1 VPERWLVI
9 SYWAN
14 CAGVTPSFH
23 VDDRLPHLARAGVEA
38 EVITSVCG
46 PRPAGWGVRWHRV
59 PSLSPSGVRFEMR
72 HVARRL
78 RQPWGAVAKTAVHLL
93 VLPLYLLEKLLL
105 RVDSTFW
112 WWWPAGLLGT
122 WWSGR
127 RRPDLVYST
136 GGAVSGHLAAAL
148 IAAARR
154 IPWIA
159 EIRDPLPSQVLGR
172 GALYARLLMAAERL
186 IHRRATGV
194 VYVTHTARARA
205 EARAGG
211 RCITIYAGAEPPA
224 TTGAPA
230 RGARLRL
237 VHTGSLGGTRTP
249 ETVLAALA
257 RLAAR
262 RPEVRERVQL
272 VFVGSVDALS
282 RHEIGRFPYPE
293 MVKATGKLPR
303 EAARELA
310 EQADAVLLIQNQEE
324 EWGGTIPAKTY
335 EYLVAG
341 RPLLGLLYHNPELAS
356 LLEEA
361 GQQVAPVD
369 EIDAI
374 ESALEDLYAQW
385 ESGRL
390 ATKPYG
396 RYTRAGAAAE
406 LISWSRR
413 WRGLAEEVEE
423 ETAWGSPRR

>member
-14 CAGVTPSFH
+14 CAGITPSFH
-23 VDDRLPHLARAGVEA
+23 VDDRLPYLARAGVET

-46 PRPAGWGVRWHRV
+46 PRPVGWGARWHRV
-59 PSLSPSGVRFEMR
+59 PSLSPSGVRFEIR

-78 RQPWGAVAKTAVHLL
+78 PRPWGAVAKAAMNVV
-93 VLPLYLLEKLLL
+93 VLPFYLLEKLLV

-112 WWWPAGLLGT
+112 WWLPAGQLGI

-127 RRPDLVYST
+127 RRPDLIYST

-148 IAAARR
+148 VAAVRR
-154 IPWIA
+154 LPWIA

-172 GALYARLLMAAERL
+172 GALYARVLAAAERS

-194 VYVTHTARARA
+194 VYVTNTARERA

-211 RCITIYAGAEPPA
+211 RCATIYAGAEPPA
-224 TTGAPA
+224 ATAAPA
-230 RGARLRL
+230 RGPRLRL
-237 VHTGSLGGTRTP
+237 VHAGSLGGTRTP

-262 RPEVRERVQL
+262 RPEVRERVQV
-272 VFVGSVDALS
+272 VFVGSADTAS
-282 RHEIGRFPYPE
+282 HQAIEQFPYPE
-293 MVKATGKLPR
+293 MVEAVGKLPR
-303 EAARELA
+303 EAARKLA

-341 RPLLGLLYHNPELAS
+341 RPVLGLLHQNPELAS
-356 LLEEA
+356 LLGEA
-361 GQQVAPVD
+361 GQQAVPVD
-369 EIDAI
+369 DIAAI
-374 ESALEDLYAQW
+374 ESALEELYGQW
-385 ESGRL
+385 ESDRL
-390 ATKPYG
+390 VTKPYR

-413 WRGLAEEVEE
+413 WRGLAEEVEG